1 MKWDYHFGV
10 NKPYQEVEDGF
21 VPALQDFYDHPDKY
35 ALAPFQ
41 IFGNLWYVGEAGG
54 TNWTMFQKGPEKLG
68 LVSKEIPLH
77 AGTIANYV
85 KKGIPV
91 VINVGPG
98 DFTLHGHYM
107 VIVGYEDEK
116 FKINDP
122 FSVENSNKLW
132 SYEKL
137 EGQIKNLW
145 AISLPEESAEG

>member
-1 MKWDYHFGV
+1 M
-10 NKPYQEVEDGF
+10 
-21 VPALQDFYDHPDKY
+21 
-35 ALAPFQ
+35 
-41 IFGNLWYVGEAGG
+41 
-54 TNWTMFQKGPEKLG
+54 
-68 LVSKEIPLH
+68 
-77 AGTIANYV
+77 
-85 KKGIPV
+85 

-107 VIVGYEDEK
+107 VIVGYENEQ

-132 SYEKL
+132 SYEQL